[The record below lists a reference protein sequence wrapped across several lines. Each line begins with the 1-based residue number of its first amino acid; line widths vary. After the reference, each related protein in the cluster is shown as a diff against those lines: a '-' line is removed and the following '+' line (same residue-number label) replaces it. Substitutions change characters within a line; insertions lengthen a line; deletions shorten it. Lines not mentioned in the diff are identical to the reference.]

1 MGKMRAG
8 NIIQQFTAK
17 DGRKVILRTPKWE
30 DLDDLL
36 FYVNSLVDE
45 KAELARTAKMTRSR
59 EADWLGRHL
68 GAIENDRKL
77 AIVAEV
83 EGRMVGQ
90 LEVQPKRG
98 NFCHVG
104 EIMLSLLSSYRDL
117 GIGTEMMKEAE
128 KHLEA
133 IGIEVMYLE
142 VFASNSRARHVYT
155 KLGYRETGK
164 IPRGAKR
171 NDEYVDLIIM
181 VKNP

>member
-1 MGKMRAG
+1 MKSGK
-8 NIIQQFTAK
+8 IIQQFSAK
-17 DGRKVILRTPKWE
+17 DGEEVILRTPKWE

-45 KAELARTAKMTRSR
+45 QAEVARTTKMTRSG

-68 GAIENDRKL
+68 GAVENDRKL

-83 EGRMVGQ
+83 DSRMVGQ

-98 NFCHVG
+98 HFSHVG
-104 EIMLSLLSSYRDL
+104 EIMLGLLSSYRDL

-128 KHLEA
+128 KHLKA
-133 IGIEVMYLE
+133 IGVEVLYLE
-142 VFASNSRARHVYT
+142 VFASNSRARHIYN

-164 IPRGAKR
+164 IPGGAKL
-171 NDEYVDLIIM
+171 NDEYIDMIMM
-181 VKNP
+181 VKTP